1 MERLVFCLGINMNA
15 RDVGSETVGDSG
27 MVGTGHIVRVMI
39 LMIFA
44 ANGNTTR
51 AQIMIG
57 VTVVTTPRALNEMFH
72 LVGFCACG

>member
-27 MVGTGHIVRVMI
+27 MVGTGHIVIVMI